1 MGEDREAY
9 TGGEDRE
16 RAADE
21 DVEGHKLDAT
31 DPGATDPG
39 ATDPGKASDDDVE
52 AHSFT
57 GGEERAA
64 FTGGEE
70 KEAFTGGEDREA
82 FTGGE

>member
-16 RAADE
+16 RASDE
-21 DVEGHKLDAT
+21 DVEGHKLPAAT

-39 ATDPGKASDDDVE
+39 ATDPGATDPGRASDDDVE

-57 GGEERAA
+57 GGEE
-64 FTGGEE
+64 
-70 KEAFTGGEDREA
+70 KEAFSGGEDREA

>member
-16 RAADE
+16 LAADE
-21 DVEGHKLDAT
+21 DVEAHKLDDAT

-39 ATDPGKASDDDVE
+39 ATDPGKAAGDDVE

-57 GGEERAA
+57 GGEERDA
-64 FTGGEE
+64 FTGGE
-70 KEAFTGGEDREA
+70 
-82 FTGGE
+82 